1 LIPIVEQK
9 IEKKNLATL
18 FFINILKKR
27 IEHHPEYREIMKENN
42 NVRNRTPKKL
52 ESCDNHC
59 YLYLKPKLLEK

>member
-42 NVRNRTPKKL
+42 NVRNRTPKKIGIM
-52 ESCDNHC
+52 
-59 YLYLKPKLLEK
+59 